1 MFGMHAKCM
10 VGLSLIH
17 YQGENQS
24 IVLISFINNKHW
36 PLGEVVLKSI
46 PLCLRY
52 GFPRIDRIFSG
63 FDRKASFPGP
73 CQPQITID
81 LPTLIE
87 SV

>member
-17 YQGENQS
+17 YQGGNQS

-46 PLCLRY
+46 P
-52 GFPRIDRIFSG
+52 FAFAMVPR
-63 FDRKASFPGP
+63 A
-73 CQPQITID
+73 
-81 LPTLIE
+81 LIE
-87 SV
+87 YSQVSIARLVSPGRASRKSPMIFQH